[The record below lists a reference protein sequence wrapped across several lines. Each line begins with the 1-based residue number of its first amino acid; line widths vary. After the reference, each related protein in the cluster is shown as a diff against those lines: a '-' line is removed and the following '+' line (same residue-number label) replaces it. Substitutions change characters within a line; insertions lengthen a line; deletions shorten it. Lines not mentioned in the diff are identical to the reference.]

1 MMGLLNTD
9 PKTGAVA
16 GLLISV
22 AVWGVSFPVIK
33 VAVGEMDSLLF
44 INMRF
49 LLSALIVLLYLL
61 ATGRPIRR
69 LVSGKTLW
77 ILGITNG
84 LGFVMEAFGL
94 NFTTA
99 TKASLLVNVNVVF
112 MAMFSA
118 LLLGE
123 KVKPKAKAGIAIG
136 LLGVSLITTAGDVST
151 VLDGSLIGDMIIFA
165 GGIVWA
171 YSMIYNKRAATEL
184 RMTAM
189 EVTESMTLTSA
200 LTVLPFLAFSS
211 FGFSPTPI
219 ALASVAYTAVFCTL
233 VAFFLFYRALRVLT
247 IVNTG
252 VIMLL
257 EIVVAT
263 IASSAFLGEAL
274 SPIGMAGGVLIG
286 FAILLVS

>member
-123 KVKPKAKAGIAIG
+123 KVEPKAKAGIAIG